1 MIQKILSAYK
11 FDNTT
16 VFNDNGGSTVNAYS
30 LRWCIKGEMSI
41 FLGENGFLLKQG
53 QVLILPPNKSVAV
66 KIEDSSVQFAITVFK
81 GEFNL
86 SENLLLKP
94 ITLSGREQGLLLD
107 YFYTASQ
114 IFGDKPDENLTA
126 KKYCYSAL
134 QTFLLRIILSNSE
147 KPNYILSEKLKTS
160 THVNDQKITGD
171 IKKHLENRLFD
182 TITIEEL
189 SQTLGVSKN
198 SLMKIFKADTGKSI
212 MEYFTYLKMQHAQK
226 LIVEGNLSFRT
237 ISEKLGFT
245 SPEYFSRIFKKHTGF
260 TPTEFSINA
269 TKWHGCLADF
279 C

>member
-1 MIQKILSAYK
+1 
-11 FDNTT
+11 
-16 VFNDNGGSTVNAYS
+16 
-30 LRWCIKGEMSI
+30 
-41 FLGENGFLLKQG
+41 
-53 QVLILPPNKSVAV
+53 LPPNKSVAV
-66 KIEDSSVQFAITVFK
+66 KFEGNVQFAVTTFK
-81 GEFNL
+81 SDDINAD
-86 SENLLLKP
+86 LLCAP

-134 QTFLLRIILSNSE
+134 QTFLLRIILSNAE
-147 KPNYILSEKLKTS
+147 KPKYILSEKLKTS
-160 THVNDQKITGD
+160 THVNDQKITVD

-237 ISEKLGFT
+237 ISEKLGFA